1 MVTLLGEYLELR
13 TLPEQHLPALLKVY
27 QGTPLYFD
35 GLGYD
40 VQRLTLADV
49 QAQWQAAQKS
59 AGRNL
64 LGVYHRVTDLLI
76 GCVDV
81 QFDAPQPQEATIL
94 LLLIWGGFQ
103 RQGYGLECMALLV
116 DWFIQRS
123 MTELWAIASNN
134 EEGISFL
141 EQQGFVVTEQTAI
154 PPIATGQA
162 FLMRHQS

>member
-13 TLPEQHLPALLKVY
+13 SLPEQHLPALLKVY

-40 VQRLTLADV
+40 VQQLTLADV
-49 QAQWQAAQKS
+49 QAQWQAAQQTV
-59 AGRNL
+59 GRHL
-64 LGVYHRVTDLLI
+64 LGIYHRVTDLLI

-81 QFDAPQPQEATIL
+81 QFDTPQQYETTIL

-103 RQGYGLECMALLV
+103 RQGYGLESIALLF
-116 DWFIQRS
+116 DWFIQRP
-123 MTELWAIASNN
+123 MIGLWVIASNN

-141 EQQGFVVTEQTAI
+141 AQQRFVATEQPAT
-154 PPIATGQA
+154 PPIATGKA
-162 FLMRHQS
+162 FLMHFQN